1 MNTNQFYS
9 FICFISQIAD
19 DASVIQLFP
28 QVQIHMCP
36 RVCGA
41 GRFWCQLS
49 DFCCLLYEDQWRF
62 LTFYFL

>member
-36 RVCGA
+36 RCSSIWKVLVSA
-41 GRFWCQLS
+41 V
-49 DFCCLLYEDQWRF
+49 RF
-62 LTFYFL
+62 LLPSV